1 MAARFRKLTA
11 MLLSMIMI
19 MSGMNVF
26 ALSTSESGSSASSA
40 GAGDGV
46 GGGSAFGV
54 QSVLPDDKT
63 TGVPV
68 NTGIEITFS
77 DKGYADIDSLFS
89 ITPDVKGKFERHGK
103 TVVFVPGNELKYS
116 TVYTVTLKAGVKN
129 SATGAITT
137 EDTVFSFETCSKD
150 DGKDID
156 DMKNPSWS
164 VYFNN
169 EYGELPASE
178 IPRIR
183 MSYYCNEESSD
194 KKPDP
199 QVEVYKFPDSKT
211 AVNYLKNN
219 GSRLWWTAWN
229 NVKKAADINGYDK
242 VGSFKL
248 SERYDSKNHMME
260 FPFSL
265 SEGFYAVNISYEGIV
280 KQMILQINDL
290 PTQVV
295 SDGNKTVFWVN
306 DVSTGKAA
314 SGAAVSVYGGAS
326 LGVTGGDGTLE
337 INSGID
343 MEAFYQVVSGG
354 RVNVIAPEYI
364 RDSYYYGADDYYN
377 GTSADYWTE
386 LQLDRSVFQKNDTV
400 SFWGYASPRAA
411 ASGKSPVKVDK
422 VTVAVSEGWYSQDI
436 LYKATVDVKNGSF
449 SGKAKLPALDTGSYC
464 LSVYRG
470 SAVNAGDRLASEY
483 FSVQKYVKPSYKI
496 ELQSDKKAVFPGDTV
511 TLTARASF
519 YEGTPAPQLDVAYN
533 ASSAFESR
541 SGKTVTNAD
550 GSAVITEKVKTDG
563 LDQGASWESVGV
575 YAELPEKGKISASQD
590 ITVFT
595 NDINVDID
603 AERDGKKASLKFKV
617 NNITLDKINSS
628 DSDYWN
634 SGDELGAAV
643 AGKKLDVS
651 INRVYWE
658 KVKTGTS
665 YNYITKK
672 TELDYRY
679 DRHEEV
685 IDSFS
690 VTTGSDGKAEKSFSV
705 PDREMESYYATV
717 TCVDGNGRSMTFEN
731 YLGSYYDDYFWNSY
745 RGKYY
750 HLDGAQESYKD
761 GDAVKLQLKYGDT
774 VVNNGSCMFVEMQ
787 NGIRSYKAGKCNYSN
802 RFSASDAPV
811 KYIRAYYFNGYNY
824 VADYGL
830 YETLR
835 FDYEGRRLDIDIKTD
850 KESYE
855 PGEKCTV
862 TINVK
867 SDGKVKKA
875 HVNLAVVDEAVFS
888 IEEYNVDTLA
898 RLYTDVEEGIKN
910 SFATHNAY
918 ISGNSELEYGYS
930 SGGSSELALDN
941 AVSDTAGSDR
951 GDGIETTESAVK
963 KNDGDTER
971 IREKFK
977 DTAEFI
983 SIDTDANGKAS
994 YSFTMPDDITSWR
1007 FTASAISDDL
1017 YAGNETKQVS
1027 VTAPVILNY
1036 TLADSFMKGDKPSVG
1051 VSVYGK
1057 SVKNDLTVKYEV
1069 WDEAAPTKKYTAL
1082 GKAFSR
1088 VNIPL
1093 WQMSETG
1100 HHALIIKASVTGGSS
1115 DTVKHEYDVVNTNRT
1130 VEKAEAFDV
1139 AAGMKFT
1146 SGSDSGIN
1154 RVIFADAGRAR
1165 YLSDII
1171 NLTYGSRMRLETALA
1186 GSEAAALTEKYF
1198 PDYSD
1203 YLTETGCDIS
1213 KYQKSD
1219 GGMAILPYAASDIK
1233 ATAQIIPLLIDNRS
1247 IDKDKLINYL
1257 DKKAES
1263 GSAAEKA
1270 QALYGLAVLGESVE
1284 AQLGAAAAGA
1294 SNDTEANIYA
1304 ALAYAELGNTDAAA
1318 KIYDAKL
1325 APFMEKTDPYCRLK
1339 VSDDTDEIIDMTGAS
1354 MSLAAALGRDEAEG
1368 MFLYCKKNHSK
1379 EFVTA
1384 AYEIIYIANAM
1395 EKTTAETG
1403 SVTYSLYG
1411 ESATKEFGT
1420 ADCGAGFVV
1429 SVPAT
1434 AMDQLSVKS
1443 VEGSVKAVVISQTE
1457 ASDIASS
1464 DNYVSVKRKYY
1475 KKGASTASNI
1485 FNQGDIVEV
1494 NVWVDYSKNALKG
1507 AYTVTDYLPAGL
1519 SYVDDSAI
1527 TGGHTYDEEA
1537 MWWCENDGSK
1547 VEFYDYCAYPG
1558 KGRLYTYYAR
1568 VISPGL
1574 FNAEGTTVQSAE
1586 SAKAVYS
1593 GTTDKLTIK

>member
-1 MAARFRKLTA
+1 MATKFRKLTA
-11 MLLSMIMI
+11 VLLSAIMI

-26 ALSTSESGSSASSA
+26 ALSTSGSGNSESSV
-40 GAGDGV
+40 GAGDGA
-46 GGGSAFGV
+46 GSGNAFGV

-63 TGVPV
+63 TDVPV

-103 TVVFVPGNELKYS
+103 TVVFVPDNELKYS

-129 SATGAITT
+129 SATGSVTT
-137 EDTVFSFETCSKD
+137 EDTVFSFETRSKD
-150 DGKDID
+150 DGKDLD

-178 IPRIR
+178 PPRIR
-183 MSYYCNEESSD
+183 LSYYYDEESSD

-229 NVKKAADINGYDK
+229 NVKKDADVSGYDK

-260 FPFSL
+260 LPFSL

-337 INSGID
+337 VDSGID
-343 MEAFYQVVSGG
+343 AEAFYQIVSGG
-354 RVNVIAPEYI
+354 RANVIAPEYI

-377 GTSADYWTE
+377 GASADYWTE

-400 SFWGYASPRAA
+400 SFWGYASPRTA
-411 ASGKSPVKVDK
+411 ASGKSPAKVDK

-436 LYKATVDVKNGSF
+436 LYKNTVNVKDGSF
-449 SGKAKLPALDTGSYC
+449 SGKVKLPSLDTGSYC

-470 SAVNAGDRLASEY
+470 SAVNAGERLASEY

-603 AERDGKKASLKFKV
+603 ADRDGKKASLKFKV
-617 NNITLDKINSS
+617 NNITLDKINNS

-643 AGKKLDVS
+643 AGKKLDVR

-672 TELDYRY
+672 TEPDYRY

-705 PDREMESYYATV
+705 PDREKESYYATV

-731 YLGSYYDDYFWNSY
+731 YLGSCYDDYFWNSY

-761 GDAVKLQLKYGDT
+761 GDSVKLQVKYGDNA
-774 VVNNGSCMFVEMQ
+774 VNNGSCMFVEMQ
-787 NGIRSYKAGKCNYSN
+787 NGIKSYKAGKCNYSGK
-802 RFSASDAPV
+802 FSASDAPV

-824 VADYGL
+824 VTDYSM
-830 YETLR
+830 YAELR

-850 KESYE
+850 KDSYE

-862 TINVK
+862 TINVR
-867 SDGKVKKA
+867 SDGKAKKA
-875 HVNLAVVDEAVFS
+875 HVNLAVVDESVFS
-888 IEEYNVDTLA
+888 IEDYNVDTLSE
-898 RLYTDVEEGIKN
+898 LYSEIEDGIKN
-910 SFATHNAY
+910 SFATHDAY
-918 ISGNSELEYGYS
+918 ISGDPDGDGDYGMS
-930 SGGSSELALDN
+930 GSGGGAANGSLSDSAGNESASE
-941 AVSDTAGSDR
+941 DTADTTKNNGAGADR
-951 GDGIETTESAVK
+951 LR
-963 KNDGDTER
+963 ER
-971 IREKFK
+971 FK

-983 SIDTDANGKAS
+983 SVDTDANGKAS

-1027 VTAPVILNY
+1027 VTAPVIVNY
-1036 TLADSFMKGDKPSVG
+1036 TLADSFMKGDTPSVG

-1057 SVKNDLTVKYEV
+1057 SVKNDSTVKYEV
-1069 WDEAAPTKKYTAL
+1069 WDEAAPTKKYTAS

-1130 VEKAEAFDV
+1130 VEKAETFDV
-1139 AAGMKFT
+1139 TAGMKFT
-1146 SGSDSGIN
+1146 SGSNSGIN

-1233 ATAQIIPLLIDNRS
+1233 ATAQIMPLIANNHS

-1284 AQLGAAAAGA
+1284 TQLGAAAAGA
-1294 SNDTEANIYA
+1294 SNDTEANIYV

-1325 APFMEKTDPYCRLK
+1325 APLMEKTEPYCRLK
-1339 VSDDTDEIIDMTGAS
+1339 VSDDTDEIIDMTGAC
-1354 MSLAAALGRDEAEG
+1354 MNLAAALGRDEAEG
-1368 MFLYCKKNHSK
+1368 MFLYCEKNHSK

-1420 ADCGAGFVV
+1420 ENCGSGFVV

-1434 AMDQLSVKS
+1434 AMDRLSVNS
-1443 VEGSVKAVVISQTE
+1443 VKGSVKAVVISQTE
-1457 ASDIASS
+1457 ASKISS
-1464 DNYVSVKRKYY
+1464 ADNYVTVKRKYY
-1475 KKGASTASNI
+1475 KKGALTASNT
-1485 FNQGDIVEV
+1485 FSQGDIVKV

-1519 SYVDDSAI
+1519 AYVDDSAI
-1527 TGGHTYDEEA
+1527 TGGRAYDDDA
-1537 MWWCENDGSK
+1537 MWWCENDGNK
-1547 VEFYDYCAYPG
+1547 VEFYDYCTTPG

-1568 VISPGL
+1568 VVSPGT
-1574 FNAEGTTVQSAE
+1574 FNAEGATVQSAE

-1593 GTTDKLTIK
+1593 GTADKLTIK

>member
-1 MAARFRKLTA
+1 MTKIRKMTA
-11 MLLSMIMI
+11 VLLSAMMI

-26 ALSTSESGSSASSA
+26 AASNGSGSSA
-40 GAGDGV
+40 GASDGAE
-46 GGGSAFGV
+46 GGNAFTV
-54 QSVLPDDKT
+54 QSVLPDDET
-63 TGVPV
+63 AAVPV

-77 DKGYADIDSLFS
+77 DRVSDIDSLFS
-89 ITPDVKGKFERHGK
+89 VSPDVKGRFEKHGK
-103 TVVFVPGNELKYS
+103 TVVFVPEKELSYK

-129 SATGAITT
+129 AAKNAVTT
-137 EDTVFSFETCSKD
+137 EDTVFSFETRSRE

-169 EYGELPASE
+169 EYGGLPASE
-178 IPRIR
+178 PPRIR
-183 MSYYCNEESSD
+183 MSYYCNDESSD

-199 QVEVYKFPDSKT
+199 QVEVFKFPDSKT

-219 GSRLWWTAWN
+219 GSRLWWTAYN
-229 NVKKAADINGYDK
+229 NVKKAADVSGYDK

-260 FPFSL
+260 LPFSL
-265 SEGFYAVNISYEGIV
+265 TEGFYAVNVSYEGIV

-337 INSGID
+337 VNSGVD
-343 MEAFYQVVSGG
+343 AEAFYQVVSGG
-354 RVNVIAPEYI
+354 RTNIIAPEYI
-364 RDSYYYGADDYYN
+364 RDSYYYGSDDYYN
-377 GTSADYWTE
+377 GASADYWTE

-400 SFWGYASPRAA
+400 SFWGYASPRTA
-411 ASGKSPVKVDK
+411 ASGKSPAKVDK

-436 LYKATVDVKNGSF
+436 LYKTTVNVKHGSF
-449 SGKAKLPALDTGSYC
+449 SGKVKLPSLDTGSYC

-470 SAVNAGDRLASEY
+470 STVNAGEKLASEY

-496 ELQSDKKAVFPGDTV
+496 DLQSDKKAVFPGDTV
-511 TLTARASF
+511 TLAARASF
-519 YEGTPAPQLDVAYN
+519 YEGTPAPQLDIAYN
-533 ASSAFESR
+533 ASEAFESR
-541 SGKTVTNAD
+541 SGKAVTDAD
-550 GSAVITEKVKTDG
+550 GSAVITEKVKTNG
-563 LDQGASWESVGV
+563 LEQGASWESVGV
-575 YAELPEKGKISASQD
+575 YAELPEKGKISASKD

-603 AERDGKKASLKFKV
+603 ADRDGKKASLKFKA

-643 AGKKLDVS
+643 AGKKLDVK

-672 TELDYRY
+672 TEPDYRY

-705 PDREMESYYATV
+705 PDREKESYYAKV

-731 YLGSYYDDYFWNSY
+731 YLGNCYDDYFWNSY

-761 GDAVKLQLKYGDT
+761 GDPVKLQVKYGDT
-774 VVNNGSCMFVEMQ
+774 AVNNGSCMFVEMQ
-787 NGIRSYKAGKCNYSN
+787 NGIKSYKAGKCSYSG

-824 VADYGL
+824 VTDYSM
-830 YETLR
+830 YAELR

-867 SDGKVKKA
+867 SDGQAKKA
-875 HVNLAVVDEAVFS
+875 HINLAVVDEAVFS
-888 IEEYNVDTLA
+888 IEDYNVDTLSE
-898 RLYTDVEEGIKN
+898 LYSEIEDGIKS
-910 SFATHNAY
+910 SFATHDAY
-918 ISGNSELEYGYS
+918 ISGDPDGDGDYGM
-930 SGGSSELALDN
+930 SGGGAANGSL
-941 AVSDTAGSDR
+941 SDSASN
-951 GDGIETTESAVK
+951 ESASADMADTTM
-963 KNDGDTER
+963 KNNGAGADRLRER
-971 IREKFK
+971 FR

-983 SIDTDANGKAS
+983 SVDTNANGKAS

-1027 VTAPVILNY
+1027 VTAPVIVNY
-1036 TLADSFMKGDKPSVG
+1036 TLADSFMKGDTPSVG

-1057 SVKNDLTVKYEV
+1057 SVKSDSTVKYEV
-1069 WDEAAPTKKYTAL
+1069 WDEAAPTKKYTAS

-1100 HHALIIKASVTGGSS
+1100 HHALIIKASVAGGSS

-1130 VEKAEAFDV
+1130 VEKSETFDV
-1139 AAGMKFT
+1139 TAGMKFT

-1186 GSEAAALTEKYF
+1186 GSEAAAIIEKYF

-1203 YLTETGCDIS
+1203 YLTETGYDVS

-1233 ATAQIIPLLIDNRS
+1233 ATAQLIPILKEQRSVNKNELI
-1247 IDKDKLINYL
+1247 KYL
-1257 DKKAES
+1257 NAKAVS
-1263 GSAAEKA
+1263 GNAAEKA
-1270 QALYGLAVLGESVE
+1270 QAVYGLAILGEASE
-1284 AQLGAAAAGA
+1284 EQISAAAAAAGSDA
-1294 SNDTEANIYA
+1294 EANIYA
-1304 ALAYAELGNTDAAA
+1304 ALAYSAFGNTGAAS
-1318 KIYDAKL
+1318 KIYDGKL
-1325 APFMEKTDPYCRLK
+1325 APLMEKTDPYCRLK
-1339 VSDDTDEIIDMTGAS
+1339 VSDDADEIIDMTGAC
-1354 MSLAAALGRDEAEG
+1354 MNLAAALGRDEAEG
-1368 MFLYCKKNHSK
+1368 MFLYCEKNHSN
-1379 EFVTA
+1379 EYVTA
-1384 AYEIIYIANAM
+1384 AYEIMYIAAAM

-1411 ESATKEFGT
+1411 DSATKEFGT
-1420 ADCGAGFVV
+1420 ADCGSGFVV

-1443 VEGSVKAVVISQTE
+1443 VKGSVKAVVISQTE
-1457 ASDIASS
+1457 ASSISS
-1464 DNYVSVKRKYY
+1464 ADNYVSVKRKYY
-1475 KKGASTASNI
+1475 KKGSSTASDK
-1485 FNQGDIVEV
+1485 FSQGDIVKV

-1519 SYVDDSAI
+1519 AYVDDSAV
-1527 TGGHTYDEEA
+1527 TGGRAYDEDA

-1547 VEFYDYCAYPG
+1547 VRFYDYCTSPG

-1568 VISPGL
+1568 VVSPGT
-1574 FNAEGTTVQSAE
+1574 FNAEGATVQSAE
-1586 SAKAVYS
+1586 SVKAVYS
-1593 GTTDKLTIK
+1593 GTADKLTIK

>member
-1 MAARFRKLTA
+1 M
-11 MLLSMIMI
+11 
-19 MSGMNVF
+19 
-26 ALSTSESGSSASSA
+26 
-40 GAGDGV
+40 
-46 GGGSAFGV
+46 
-54 QSVLPDDKT
+54 
-63 TGVPV
+63 
-68 NTGIEITFS
+68 
-77 DKGYADIDSLFS
+77 
-89 ITPDVKGKFERHGK
+89 
-103 TVVFVPGNELKYS
+103 
-116 TVYTVTLKAGVKN
+116 
-129 SATGAITT
+129 
-137 EDTVFSFETCSKD
+137 
-150 DGKDID
+150 
-156 DMKNPSWS
+156 
-164 VYFNN
+164 
-169 EYGELPASE
+169 
-178 IPRIR
+178 
-183 MSYYCNEESSD
+183 
-194 KKPDP
+194 
-199 QVEVYKFPDSKT
+199 
-211 AVNYLKNN
+211 
-219 GSRLWWTAWN
+219 
-229 NVKKAADINGYDK
+229 
-242 VGSFKL
+242 
-248 SERYDSKNHMME
+248 
-260 FPFSL
+260 
-265 SEGFYAVNISYEGIV
+265 
-280 KQMILQINDL
+280 
-290 PTQVV
+290 
-295 SDGNKTVFWVN
+295 
-306 DVSTGKAA
+306 
-314 SGAAVSVYGGAS
+314 
-326 LGVTGGDGTLE
+326 
-337 INSGID
+337 
-343 MEAFYQVVSGG
+343 
-354 RVNVIAPEYI
+354 
-364 RDSYYYGADDYYN
+364 
-377 GTSADYWTE
+377 
-386 LQLDRSVFQKNDTV
+386 
-400 SFWGYASPRAA
+400 
-411 ASGKSPVKVDK
+411 
-422 VTVAVSEGWYSQDI
+422 
-436 LYKATVDVKNGSF
+436 
-449 SGKAKLPALDTGSYC
+449 
-464 LSVYRG
+464 
-470 SAVNAGDRLASEY
+470 
-483 FSVQKYVKPSYKI
+483 
-496 ELQSDKKAVFPGDTV
+496 
-511 TLTARASF
+511 
-519 YEGTPAPQLDVAYN
+519 
-533 ASSAFESR
+533 
-541 SGKTVTNAD
+541 
-550 GSAVITEKVKTDG
+550 
-563 LDQGASWESVGV
+563 
-575 YAELPEKGKISASQD
+575 
-590 ITVFT
+590 
-595 NDINVDID
+595 
-603 AERDGKKASLKFKV
+603 
-617 NNITLDKINSS
+617 
-628 DSDYWN
+628 
-634 SGDELGAAV
+634 
-643 AGKKLDVS
+643 
-651 INRVYWE
+651 
-658 KVKTGTS
+658 
-665 YNYITKK
+665 
-672 TELDYRY
+672 
-679 DRHEEV
+679 
-685 IDSFS
+685 
-690 VTTGSDGKAEKSFSV
+690 
-705 PDREMESYYATV
+705 
-717 TCVDGNGRSMTFEN
+717 
-731 YLGSYYDDYFWNSY
+731 
-745 RGKYY
+745 
-750 HLDGAQESYKD
+750 
-761 GDAVKLQLKYGDT
+761 
-774 VVNNGSCMFVEMQ
+774 
-787 NGIRSYKAGKCNYSN
+787 
-802 RFSASDAPV
+802 
-811 KYIRAYYFNGYNY
+811 
-824 VADYGL
+824 
-830 YETLR
+830 
-835 FDYEGRRLDIDIKTD
+835 
-850 KESYE
+850 
-855 PGEKCTV
+855 
-862 TINVK
+862 
-867 SDGKVKKA
+867 
-875 HVNLAVVDEAVFS
+875 
-888 IEEYNVDTLA
+888 
-898 RLYTDVEEGIKN
+898 
-910 SFATHNAY
+910 
-918 ISGNSELEYGYS
+918 
-930 SGGSSELALDN
+930 
-941 AVSDTAGSDR
+941 
-951 GDGIETTESAVK
+951 
-963 KNDGDTER
+963 
-971 IREKFK
+971 
-977 DTAEFI
+977 
-983 SIDTDANGKAS
+983 
-994 YSFTMPDDITSWR
+994 
-1007 FTASAISDDL
+1007 
-1017 YAGNETKQVS
+1017 
-1027 VTAPVILNY
+1027 
-1036 TLADSFMKGDKPSVG
+1036 
-1051 VSVYGK
+1051 
-1057 SVKNDLTVKYEV
+1057 
-1069 WDEAAPTKKYTAL
+1069 
-1082 GKAFSR
+1082 
-1088 VNIPL
+1088 NIPL

-1494 NVWVDYSKNALKG
+1494 DVWVDYSKNALKG